1 MCSDSNISKHIVFE
15 EKLFADWYSAKVE
28 IPIGEQIYCYTC
40 IYPLYAKHKIL
51 TFNNGIVVDEVIQ
64 SNKEKVLYY
73 DHLDKVAKIKESLID
88 SLGGVLDP
96 LMDTIT
102 WYQLDCDLSYYTF
115 HFDKKGRLTDITLE
129 DVDEVYPEDVGEVY
143 PEEEKCLDT
152 LKMALKGFNVSHLT
166 LPKDPFE
173 ITLDISSY
181 DGKFNIRR

>member
-51 TFNNGIVVDEVIQ
+51 TFNNGIVIAEVIQ
-64 SNKEKVLYY
+64 SNREKVLYH
-73 DHLDKVAKIKESLID
+73 DRQDKVVKITEFLID
-88 SLGGVLDP
+88 SLGARLDP
-96 LMDTIT
+96 IIDSLL
-102 WYQLDCDLSYYTF
+102 WNQLDCDFNILDYTL
-115 HFDKKGRLTDITLE
+115 HFDKKGRLSDII
-129 DVDEVYPEDVGEVY
+129 PEDIDEKHPEV
-143 PEEEKCLDT
+143 EKCLAT
-152 LKMALKGFNVSHLT
+152 LKTALEGFNVSHLT